1 MHDFCL
7 RLEKCRQKTK
17 LKFHF
22 SEAKTAKQLQL
33 FAEKTSEKKLG
44 KRYSQKTKTQNISK

>member
-7 RLEKCRQKTK
+7 QLEKCRQKTK
-17 LKFHF
+17 LKFDF

-33 FAEKTSEKKLG
+33 FAEKTSEKMENG
-44 KRYSQKTKTQNISK
+44 KKILRKKNTKY

>member
-7 RLEKCRQKTK
+7 QLEKCRQKTK
-17 LKFHF
+17 LKFDF

-33 FAEKTSEKKLG
+33 FAEKTSEKKNG
-44 KRYSQKTKTQNISK
+44 KKILSENKNTKY

>member
-7 RLEKCRQKTK
+7 QLEKCRQKTK
-17 LKFHF
+17 LKFDF

-33 FAEKTSEKKLG
+33 FAEKTSEKKMG
-44 KRYSQKTKTQNISK
+44 KRYSQKKKTKY